1 MHAEPS
7 PVLEA
12 GETPQSS
19 DKGMDKTR
27 VTLVLMGACLVVAL
41 IAILALSVAIMQ
53 RDFPFPK
60 SKPHRSGSE
69 RDGVDIVDFL
79 ENSLRKSGFDEVKKV
94 PYLLVHPQPD
104 PEHPNSVRLI
114 HDNGTVLLEAKMT
127 EDRIPGIDTDI
138 GPAYLAFSA
147 QGTVEAELIFVN
159 YGRYE
164 DFDKLEKEGI
174 SVAGYICLARYGK
187 GTRGDKVRQ
196 AFRHSTS
203 GCTLRVRFSA
213 GTSRVHALAA
223 PRKSGVRQNAT
234 PLASLRRGAGAD
246 DEGSSATMSEAMR
259 IMNPPGLP
267 KIPAQVIGYDDAR
280 VLLKQLGG
288 QDWAVEGGF
297 NFTYKTGPFSPKHT
311 GM

>member
-1 MHAEPS
+1 MRAEPS
-7 PVLEA
+7 AALEA
-12 GETPQSS
+12 GETPQSP
-19 DKGMDKTR
+19 DMGVDKTR

-41 IAILALSVAIMQ
+41 IAILALSVAVMQ
-53 RDFPFPK
+53 Q
-60 SKPHRSGSE
+60 KPHRSGSE

-94 PYLLVHPQPD
+94 PYLLVHPLPD

-127 EDRIPGIDTDI
+127 EDKIPGIDTDI

-164 DFDKLEKEGI
+164 DFDKLEKEGV

-187 GTRGDKVRQ
+187 GTRGDKVRICEERGGIGAILFGDPMDLAPKGDDFVFPKSQ
-196 AFRHSTS
+196 YVGGSAMQR
-203 GCTLRVRFSA
+203 GTLDFTQDA
-213 GTSRVHALAA
+213 E
-223 PRKSGVRQNAT
+223 T
-234 PLASLRRGAGAD
+234 PGYPSIP
-246 DEGSSATMSEAMR
+246 EAMR

-280 VLLKQLGG
+280 VLLKLLAG

-297 NFTYKTGPFSPKHT
+297 NFTYKTGPFSPDHK